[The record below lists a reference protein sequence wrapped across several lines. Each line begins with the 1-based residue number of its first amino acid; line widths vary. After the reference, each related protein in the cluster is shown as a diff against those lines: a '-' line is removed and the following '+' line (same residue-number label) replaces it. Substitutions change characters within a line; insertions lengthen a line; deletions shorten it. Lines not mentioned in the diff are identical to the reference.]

1 MHEQG
6 NRKGTTMPNDDYI
19 KRSDAIKAFE
29 DAVPDVIDFLA
40 ENMGYSYPNVEK
52 IVGSIPAADVAPVI
66 RCRDCKYAM
75 MTYSGECKYCKMWM
89 QDGIDDALY
98 LDGDF
103 YCAFAERKGENAAV
117 H

>member
-1 MHEQG
+1 
-6 NRKGTTMPNDDYI
+6 MPNNDYI
-19 KRSDAIKAFE
+19 MRADALQHFE
-29 DAVPDVIDFLA
+29 NYTPGGSIVKEDVINALK
-40 ENMGYSYPNVEK
+40 E
-52 IVGSIPAADVAPVI
+52 IPAADVAPVI
-66 RCRDCKYAM
+66 RCRDCKHAM

-103 YCAFAERKGENAAV
+103 YCAFAERKGDNAAV

>member
-1 MHEQG
+1 M
-6 NRKGTTMPNDDYI
+6 MPNNAYI
-19 KRSDAIKAFE
+19 KRADALQHFE
-29 DAVPDVIDFLA
+29 NYTPGGSIVKEDVINGLK
-40 ENMGYSYPNVEK
+40 E
-52 IVGSIPAADVAPVI
+52 IPAADVAPVI
-66 RCRDCKYAM
+66 RCRDCKHAM

-89 QDGIDDALY
+89 QDGVDEALY